1 MLGAMTTAADKRWK
15 IGELARATGLTVR
28 TLHHYDAVG
37 LLPPSERSEAGY
49 RLYTGVD
56 VERLYEIVALRKLGL
71 SLEAIGG
78 LLLEGADPREAAR
91 LQLEQMDRQLELAGR
106 LRARLVRILNELES
120 RREPSIDDL
129 IHAIKETTMIES
141 YYTPE
146 QLAKLE
152 ERRRQLGGEAIEQA
166 QRDWAELIAAVS
178 SERDRGTDPAAPRMQ
193 ELARRW
199 QELIEQFT
207 GGDPAIGSSLQRMYR
222 EEGAVAA
229 SHGAVPDEE
238 LMTYVGAAMAALRGG

>member
-1 MLGAMTTAADKRWK
+1 MTMAADKRWK

-49 RLYTGVD
+49 RLYTRAD
-56 VERLYEIVALRKLGL
+56 VEGLYEIVALRKLGL
-71 SLEAIGG
+71 SIEAIRG
-78 LLLEGADPREAAR
+78 LLRDGADPRGAAR
-91 LQLEQMDRQLELAGR
+91 LQLERVDRQLELAGR
-106 LRARLVRILNELES
+106 LRARLVRILNGLES

-152 ERRRQLGGEAIEQA
+152 ERRRQLGDEAIEQA
-166 QRDWAELIAAVS
+166 QRDWAELIAAVAA
-178 SERDRGTDPAAPRMQ
+178 ERDRGTDPAAPRMQ

-207 GGDPAIGSSLQRMYR
+207 GSDPAIGSSLQRMYR

-229 SHGAVPDEE
+229 SRGAVPDEE